1 MSNVYSIG
9 NNRQLIIYAAGSN
22 IFLRIA
28 HFGGL
33 ERPIVL
39 ATDYMSHLNECIY
52 NDTLYYTY
60 IATDNSLYVKNIME
74 SKSIYTVNGTDTPS
88 LYHPYIGRCNNS
100 LLLFY
105 LKNNPVTNH
114 TALQCISLSL
124 TNESPDNTPVTLPD
138 CMNNI
143 TGYHIYQ
150 ADNRLILYAAGRI
163 FIIEEIGH
171 IKELKNEEDI
181 RNTVLKECEQRIA
194 SLNDSNNSRIEALTD
209 TYQKK
214 LAACQAKIDEQAA
227 VINSITS
234 QYNELMDIA
243 CKYRDEAL
251 RWRSKLCD
259 NYPPQVCHNY
269 QYYINVSFHLYD
281 TYLA

>member
-33 ERPIVL
+33 ERPIIL

-181 RNTVLKECEQRIA
+181 RNTILKECEQRIA

-251 RWRSKLCD
+251 RWRSK
-259 NYPPQVCHNY
+259 
-269 QYYINVSFHLYD
+269 FM
-281 TYLA
+281 